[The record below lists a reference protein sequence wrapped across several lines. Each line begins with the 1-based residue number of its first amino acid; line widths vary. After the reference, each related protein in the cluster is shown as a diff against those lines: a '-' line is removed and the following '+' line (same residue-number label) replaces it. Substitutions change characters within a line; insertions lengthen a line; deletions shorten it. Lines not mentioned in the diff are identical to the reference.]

1 MVTSYDLLASLYGYS
16 NTTPT
21 PSTPVG
27 RVQAGGWSTRRIA
40 YGTHCAHIG
49 LVPPVGG
56 AACCY
61 GGYSVGETP
70 GPIPNPEAKTHSA
83 DGTAPGRVW
92 ESRTPPDPFY
102 WWPPGPPPSRGGA
115 WRPPPF
121 NPPLLS
127 LL

>member
-1 MVTSYDLLASLYGYS
+1 MAHTV
-16 NTTPT
+16 
-21 PSTPVG
+21 
-27 RVQAGGWSTRRIA
+27 
-40 YGTHCAHIG
+40 HIG

-92 ESRTPPDPFY
+92 ESRTPPDPFN

-127 LL
+127 LRLKGQNVCCLRRVIVSIRPIPVGCRCRLGG